1 MTSSQLHDGQNH
13 QSNIGELGEEF
24 AVTFERKRLPK
35 FLQSKIV
42 RFGEHD
48 VAMGYDILSFESSL
62 SLLPD
67 RYIEVKT
74 FRGHPHFYWSE
85 NEIAAARKYADHYYL
100 YLIDIDRINDAAYEP
115 QIIANPAV
123 LFDDKKLW
131 SSTPYQYAFS
141 LNADANIPSDWDGST
156 VLLGCYNSQEHLKWI
171 LANNLYN
178 IRSSRPSNSEQ
189 KSIRKAMDGIV
200 AEPFPSNYNA
210 PGSVRLT
217 PEVIQA
223 TYLLLYSVGAPRSYM
238 LFRLQPFVK
247 RATRNELTSLG
258 YKEPHCQYYLLH
270 HIAEKLPSF
279 HIDMAQ
285 LLRDACP
292 KDTAFVGT
300 PIYLAGAQ
308 IRRYMHTCAD
318 LSATY
323 HIPYRAWTPELDD
336 ELIRLY
342 DSRVRFNEIAIRLH
356 RSTNSIIYRLRKLG
370 KIKPKQ

>member
-13 QSNIGELGEEF
+13 QSNIGALGEEF
-24 AVTFERKRLPK
+24 AITFERKRLPK

-115 QIIANPAV
+115 QIIPNPAV
-123 LFDDKKLW
+123 LFDDKRLW
-131 SSTPYQYAFS
+131 SNKPYQYAFS
-141 LNADANIPSDWDGST
+141 LNADTNIPSDWDNSI
-156 VLLGCYNSQEHLKWI
+156 VLIGCYHSYDHLNWI

-178 IRSSRPSNSEQ
+178 IRFNRPTNSTQ
-189 KSIRKAMDGIV
+189 KSIHKTIDATV
-200 AEPFPSNYNA
+200 AGTSPLDIKI
-210 PGSVRLT
+210 PGSISLT
-217 PEVIQA
+217 TEVTQA
-223 TYLLLYSVGAPRSYM
+223 TYLLLYSIGAPRSYM
-238 LFRLQPFVK
+238 LFRLLPFVK
-247 RATRNELTSLG
+247 RASRSELTVLG
-258 YKEPHCQYYLLH
+258 YKEPHCQHYLLH
-270 HIAEKLPSF
+270 HIAHQLPSF
-279 HIDMAQ
+279 HIDLTQ

-292 KDTAFVGT
+292 KDAAFVGT
-300 PIYLAGAQ
+300 PLYLAGAQ
-308 IRRYMHTCAD
+308 IRRYMHTCVD

-323 HIPYRAWTPELDD
+323 HIPYRAWTPEQDD
-336 ELIRLY
+336 KLIRLY
-342 DSRVRFNEIAIRLH
+342 DSRIRFNEIAIVLH